1 MVQRILEEEVTELL
15 GREKSER
22 KTVVDPA
29 PGYRNGYGKALR
41 LVAKETAQRRPGP
54 RPRRHCVASTMLR
67 TMPHA
72 QRRPGPRPQRH
83 SLGGGRMNSSR
94 LKPRDSQPVAD
105 VINTQTTR

>member
-54 RPRRHCVASTMLR
+54 RPRRH
-67 TMPHA
+67 
-72 QRRPGPRPQRH
+72 
-83 SLGGGRMNSSR
+83 
-94 LKPRDSQPVAD
+94 SQPAWHSARSVLWMRD
-105 VINTQTTR
+105 NVGGCPQIESLIQGRVRRRGHDFSR